1 MSSGWICFGDVPS
14 INKLAGAARTS
25 EALAECKAEAEFKS
39 MSSVA
44 AAALELVCRK
54 RLVGSVTTRYFH
66 QLVCGQLGLSTSAAI
81 PRLMMFLSKFF
92 MPQCARRLFHSL
104 AGKAVT
110 EELWVSGDIRRC

>member
-54 RLVGSVTTRYFH
+54 RLVGSSHNSVLPPVGVWAAGAIHLGRNPTLDDVTIEVLHATVR
-66 QLVCGQLGLSTSAAI
+66 T
-81 PRLMMFLSKFF
+81 
-92 MPQCARRLFHSL
+92 
-104 AGKAVT
+104 KAFSFAC
-110 EELWVSGDIRRC
+110 WQSSD